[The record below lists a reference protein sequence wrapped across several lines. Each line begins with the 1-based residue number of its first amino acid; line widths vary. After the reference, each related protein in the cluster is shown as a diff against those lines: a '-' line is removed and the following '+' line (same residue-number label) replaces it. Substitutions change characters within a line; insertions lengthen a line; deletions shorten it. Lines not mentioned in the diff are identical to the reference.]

1 MYALRINASSPEVE
15 RIDNLIEDIEQSIE
29 VILTTPKGA
38 KIWEPE
44 FGCDLM
50 NYIDKI
56 APNVIPRLI
65 ADIWDAIER
74 WEDRVNLLNVDIEKL
89 EQEGSYRL
97 LRFNPYRHLIN
108 LSKSFWNKGNRRR
121 VSIPYRHLINGEFEN
136 ADQLVNTMFQSLIG
150 T

>member
-1 MYALRINASSPEVE
+1 MYALRINNSSFEIE

-29 VILTTPKGA
+29 VILSTPKGA

-74 WEDRVNLLNVDIEKL
+74 WEDRVKLLNVDVEEL
-89 EQEGSYRL
+89 RQEGNYKLLIRL
-97 LRFNPYRHLIN
+97 EYEIKDLQKTHLQQVA
-108 LSKSFWNKGNRRR
+108 L
-121 VSIPYRHLINGEFEN
+121 
-136 ADQLVNTMFQSLIG
+136 
-150 T
+150 